1 MDYNQMNSSSS
12 MGGSAKSHLTID
24 KACKLLDTAQPI
36 VWAVAIVFGLLGV
49 TLIIRHLWLRK
60 VASRDDNSGH
70 TGELWSRS

>member
-12 MGGSAKSHLTID
+12 MGRNATSHLTID
-24 KACKLLDTAQPI
+24 KTCKLLDAAQPI

-49 TLIIRHLWLRK
+49 TIIIRYLWAK
-60 VASRDDNSGH
+60 KPASREDKGPS